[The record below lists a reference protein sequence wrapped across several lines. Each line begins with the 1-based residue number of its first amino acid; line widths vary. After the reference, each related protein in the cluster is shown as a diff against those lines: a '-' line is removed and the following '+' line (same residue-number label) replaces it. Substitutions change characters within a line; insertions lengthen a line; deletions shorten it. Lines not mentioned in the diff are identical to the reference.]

1 MGNDG
6 STAMESKLFI
16 LEIRNFIEKFEILF
30 VWKIGNLFNLKF
42 AAKELERSAKK
53 CEKDSVNEKLKLKR
67 VKIHF

>member
-30 VWKIGNLFNLKF
+30 VCRKF
-42 AAKELERSAKK
+42 IQFEICR
-53 CEKDSVNEKLKLKR
+53 
-67 VKIHF
+67 